1 MSNTDLNE
9 AKQKRARSQLSCTA
23 CRQGKLRCNRAT
35 PCDQCIKRSKD
46 SACSYLPPK
55 TRSRGPQDVKSRI
68 HHLEQLVVD
77 LMNSRSSNDNATTTS
92 SGRSNST
99 AVSVRESP
107 STLQSDSSR
116 SATRDL
122 FEADKT
128 LPEVTPPY
136 SEDGN
141 SPIKQHQ
148 HEAPQQLDSFGHLR
162 ITRDGTRYVSNG
174 VKSTSQQTLSGI
186 PTLQPQLFYDIAMS
200 TVEQVSEESLLPG
213 SELINVTSCETS
225 FRCSRYG
232 RESLFLQNHADC
244 TFHLV
249 AILENLTGLQS

>member
-1 MSNTDLNE
+1 MVEQAWQSSNLRPCPLLIWHAQQTPDDQINTAVMSNRDPNE

-55 TRSRGPQDVKSRI
+55 TKSRGPQDVKSRI

-99 AVSVRESP
+99 AASVRESP
-107 STLQSDSSR
+107 STLHSDSSR
-116 SATRDL
+116 SATRDPS
-122 FEADKT
+122 EADKT

-141 SPIKQHQ
+141 SPTKQHQ
-148 HEAPQQLDSFGHLR
+148 LEAPQQLDSFGHLK
-162 ITRDGTRYVSNG
+162 ITRDGTRYVRDE
-174 VKSTSQQTLSGI
+174 VKSTNNRLSAAF
-186 PTLQPQLFYDIAMS
+186 PPCERNSSMALQCQPLSKYS
-200 TVEQVSEESLLPG
+200 
-213 SELINVTSCETS
+213 
-225 FRCSRYG
+225 
-232 RESLFLQNHADC
+232 
-244 TFHLV
+244 
-249 AILENLTGLQS
+249 